1 MYSGRNQL
9 KMTAGQIHY
18 IRKGEYHRIV
28 ADQGESF
35 RYCCIGFMA
44 DSGCEE
50 IKCFTNWV
58 KGCAD
63 FLVQDEGNIKKL
75 FPLLIDEFFGRDAES
90 RMMIHFYFCQMLI
103 QIYRILSGGFRE
115 RLSRLDTSASNTAV
129 YLALKYIDR
138 EYPNLTRTN
147 QVAQAISYSEYYLSH
162 TFKERMGMTIKE
174 YLMRKKMKMAVDLL
188 TTSSMTITEIAE
200 TLSFNTLHSFN
211 TAFKRYMQISPRE
224 FRCSAKQSK

>member
-1 MYSGRNQL
+1 
-9 KMTAGQIHY
+9 
-18 IRKGEYHRIV
+18 
-28 ADQGESF
+28 
-35 RYCCIGFMA
+35 
-44 DSGCEE
+44 
-50 IKCFTNWV
+50 
-58 KGCAD
+58 
-63 FLVQDEGNIKKL
+63 
-75 FPLLIDEFFGRDAES
+75 
-90 RMMIHFYFCQMLI
+90 MLI